1 MERADGPRRDVVAN
15 RARIV
20 AAATTMLRERG
31 LDVDMRAIAREAGVG
46 VGTLYRHFPT
56 RQHLVKEITNTDLAG
71 LATSGLPP
79 GPSAIDALRAFFT
92 AALTPLV
99 HNRAAVDLLAN
110 ADPSGAELQLCVAHL
125 TGIGHDAVERSRTDS
140 TLADDITATDIA
152 YQFLGVVRI
161 VQLLPRPA
169 VPDIEHHVELA
180 LRALRPR
187 SH

>member
-1 MERADGPRRDVVAN
+1 MAGPLDGQLRCRPSAISVLMCWTRTGGLELSTPVN

-71 LATSGLPP
+71 LATSSLPP

-110 ADPSGAELQLCVAHL
+110 ADPSGAELQRCVAHL
-125 TGIGHDAVERSRTDS
+125 TGSRPSDGQS
-140 TLADDITATDIA
+140 PI
-152 YQFLGVVRI
+152 
-161 VQLLPRPA
+161 
-169 VPDIEHHVELA
+169 
-180 LRALRPR
+180 
-187 SH
+187 